1 MGVFDA
7 VVAGLSQ
14 AGLMVLLNNHNSG
27 AGWCCRWGSP
37 CILLVV
43 QRAGRGGAVVD
54 AAVPRGGV
62 GGGAA
67 GDGGQVAGLVS
78 TL

>member
-1 MGVFDA
+1 M
-7 VVAGLSQ
+7 
-14 AGLMVLLNNHNSG
+14 
-27 AGWCCRWGSP
+27 
-37 CILLVV
+37 
-43 QRAGRGGAVVD
+43 VD

-78 TL
+78 LLYIVMVMEVTRYRDNPLVVAMDLRNELRAAHHHYPTWGDGQVGR

>member
-1 MGVFDA
+1 MLSPYIM
-7 VVAGLSQ
+7 VVL
-14 AGLMVLLNNHNSG
+14 
-27 AGWCCRWGSP
+27 
-37 CILLVV
+37 

-54 AAVPRGGV
+54 PAVPRGGV

-78 TL
+78 VL

>member
-1 MGVFDA
+1 M
-7 VVAGLSQ
+7 L
-14 AGLMVLLNNHNSG
+14 
-27 AGWCCRWGSP
+27 
-37 CILLVV
+37 

-78 TL
+78 TLYSDGGDQVPG